1 MEKACNAVSGSGSN
15 ARRQD
20 DRKQISTF
28 VTLSV
33 ILSFTSA
40 GKACGLT
47 NLIAKHGLIA
57 CPKKKLLIHANK
69 KKRDR

>member
-1 MEKACNAVSGSGSN
+1 MEKACNAVSGSGGS

-20 DRKQISTF
+20 DRKQNSTF

-40 GKACGLT
+40 GKACDLT
-47 NLIAKHGLIA
+47 NLIAKQGLIA
-57 CPKKKLLIHANK
+57 CPEKKLLIRANK
-69 KKRDR
+69 KKQDR